1 MSLWRD
7 GGGREWGEKGKG
19 REDRAG
25 EGELP
30 WIRFKSCRREKTIQ
44 QYTWKGMLSY
54 VGVLP
59 KVTELQKYNID
70 LDSIDPG
77 IPEGNVC
84 Y

>member
-1 MSLWRD
+1 MESLD
-7 GGGREWGEKGKG
+7 CAGQGPREQGKENCHG
-19 REDRAG
+19 SDLRAA
-25 EGELP
+25 E
-30 WIRFKSCRREKTIQ
+30 EKTIQ